1 MEYELILIF
10 GISMVICF
18 VAFIKMASKM
28 ASAFSPSNGE
38 FIKMIGFVFT
48 IVMVVTV
55 GASVYDEYKY
65 ETASVEKVNN
75 VEIIDKKT
83 TDNGYETIVKY
94 RGKKY
99 KSIDK
104 DLYKNVKIGE
114 KMKGHVVEGTNKLH
128 DVDGYAVEK
137 D

>member
-1 MEYELILIF
+1 MEYELIL

-18 VAFIKMASKM
+18 FAFINV
-28 ASAFSPSNGE
+28 ASASSPSNGE
-38 FIKMIGFVFT
+38 LIKMIGFVIG
-48 IVMVVTV
+48 IVMVIALCV
-55 GASVYDEYKY
+55 GGYNEHKY

-75 VEIIDKKT
+75 VEVVDKKT
-83 TDNGYETIVKY
+83 VGIDYETIVNY

-99 KSIDK
+99 KSVDD

-114 KMKGHVVEGTNKLH
+114 RLKGHVVKGTNKLH

>member
-1 MEYELILIF
+1 MEYELIL

-18 VAFIKMASKM
+18 FACINVVSAS
-28 ASAFSPSNGE
+28 SPSNGE
-38 FIKMIGFVFT
+38 LIKMIGFVIG
-48 IVMVVTV
+48 IVMVTALCV
-55 GASVYDEYKY
+55 GGYNEHKY

-99 KSIDK
+99 KADDD

-114 KMKGHVVEGTNKLH
+114 KVKGHVVEGTNKLH
-128 DVDGYAVEK
+128 DVDGYEVTGK
-137 D
+137 

>member
-1 MEYELILIF
+1 MEYELIL

-18 VAFIKMASKM
+18 FAFINV
-28 ASAFSPSNGE
+28 ASASSPSNGE
-38 FIKMIGFVFT
+38 LIKMLGFICT
-48 IVMVVTV
+48 IVMVVAL
-55 GASVYDEYKY
+55 GEIAYDEYKC

-99 KSIDK
+99 EAVDD

-114 KMKGHVVEGTNKLH
+114 KVKGHVVEGTNKLH
-128 DVDGYAVEK
+128 DVDGYEVTGK
-137 D
+137 

>member
-1 MEYELILIF
+1 
-10 GISMVICF
+10 MVICF
-18 VAFIKMASKM
+18 FAFINV
-28 ASAFSPSNGE
+28 ASASSPSNGE
-38 FIKMIGFVFT
+38 LIKMLGFICT
-48 IVMVVTV
+48 IVMVVAL
-55 GASVYDEYKY
+55 GEIAYDEHKY

-75 VEIIDKKT
+75 IEVVNKKT
-83 TDNGYETIVKY
+83 VGIDYETIVKY

-99 KSIDK
+99 KAVDD

-114 KMKGHVVEGTNKLH
+114 KVKGHVVKGTNKLH

>member
-1 MEYELILIF
+1 MEYELIL

-18 VAFIKMASKM
+18 FAFINIAS
-28 ASAFSPSNGE
+28 SFLPSNGE
-38 FIKMIGFVFT
+38 LIKMLGFICT
-48 IVMVVTV
+48 IVMVVAL
-55 GASVYDEYKY
+55 GEIAYGEYKY

-99 KSIDK
+99 EAVDD

-114 KMKGHVVEGTNKLH
+114 KVKGHVVEGTNKLH
-128 DVDGYAVEK
+128 DVNGYAVTEK
-137 D
+137 

>member
-1 MEYELILIF
+1 MEYELIS

-18 VAFIKMASKM
+18 FGFINV

-38 FIKMIGFVFT
+38 LIKMIGFVMG
-48 IVMVVTV
+48 IVMVVTL
-55 GASVYDEYKY
+55 GEIAYGEYKY

-99 KSIDK
+99 KAVDD

-114 KMKGHVVEGTNKLH
+114 KVKGHVVEGTNKLH
-128 DVDGYAVEK
+128 DVNGYAVTGK
-137 D
+137 

>member
-1 MEYELILIF
+1 MKELIL

-18 VAFIKMASKM
+18 FAFINIAS
-28 ASAFSPSNGE
+28 SFSPSNGE
-38 FIKMIGFVFT
+38 LIKMLGFICT
-48 IVMVVTV
+48 IVMVVV
-55 GASVYDEYKY
+55 LGEIAYDKYKY

-83 TDNGYETIVKY
+83 TDNGYETIVNY

-99 KSIDK
+99 KSVDD

-114 KMKGHVVEGTNKLH
+114 RLKGHVVKGTNKLH

>member
-1 MEYELILIF
+1 MEYELIL

-18 VAFIKMASKM
+18 FAFINIAS
-28 ASAFSPSNGE
+28 SFSPSNGE
-38 FIKMIGFVFT
+38 LIKMLGFICT
-48 IVMVVTV
+48 IVMVVTL
-55 GASVYDEYKY
+55 GKIAYGEYKY

-75 VEIIDKKT
+75 VEVVDKKT
-83 TDNGYETIVKY
+83 VGIDYETIVNY

-99 KSIDK
+99 KSVDD
-104 DLYKNVKIGE
+104 DLYENVKIGE
-114 KMKGHVVEGTNKLH
+114 KLKGHVVKGTNELH

>member
-1 MEYELILIF
+1 MEYDLIL

-18 VAFIKMASKM
+18 FAFINL
-28 ASAFSPSNGE
+28 ASASSPSNGE
-38 FIKMIGFVFT
+38 LIKMIGFV
-48 IVMVVTV
+48 IGVVLVIALCV
-55 GASVYDEYKY
+55 GGYDEHKY

-75 VEIIDKKT
+75 VEVVDKKT
-83 TDNGYETIVKY
+83 VGIDYETIVNY

-99 KSIDK
+99 KSVDD
-104 DLYKNVKIGE
+104 DLYENVKIGE
-114 KMKGHVVEGTNKLH
+114 KLKGHVVKGTNELH

>member
-1 MEYELILIF
+1 MEYELIL

-18 VAFIKMASKM
+18 FAFINIAS
-28 ASAFSPSNGE
+28 SFSPSNGE
-38 FIKMIGFVFT
+38 LIKMLGFICT
-48 IVMVVTV
+48 IVMVVTL
-55 GASVYDEYKY
+55 GEIAYGEYKY
-65 ETASVEKVNN
+65 ETASVAKVNN

-99 KSIDK
+99 KADDD
-104 DLYKNVKIGE
+104 DLYKSVKIGE
-114 KMKGHVVEGTNKLH
+114 KVKGHVVEGTNKLH

>member
-1 MEYELILIF
+1 MEYELLL

-18 VAFIKMASKM
+18 FAFINV

-38 FIKMIGFVFT
+38 LIKMIGFVMG
-48 IVMVVTV
+48 IVMLVTL
-55 GASVYDEYKY
+55 GEIVYDEYKY

-99 KSIDK
+99 KADDD

-114 KMKGHVVEGTNKLH
+114 KIKGHVVEGTNKLH
-128 DVDGYAVEK
+128 DIDGYAVTGE
-137 D
+137 

>member
-1 MEYELILIF
+1 MEYELIL

-18 VAFIKMASKM
+18 FACINV

-38 FIKMIGFVFT
+38 LIKMLGFICT
-48 IVMVVTV
+48 IVMVVAL
-55 GASVYDEYKY
+55 GEIAYGEYKY

-75 VEIIDKKT
+75 VEIINKKT

-99 KSIDK
+99 EAVDD

-114 KMKGHVVEGTNKLH
+114 RLKGHVVEGTNKLH
-128 DVDGYAVEK
+128 DVDGYAVTEK
-137 D
+137 

>member
-1 MEYELILIF
+1 MEYELIL

-18 VAFIKMASKM
+18 FAFINVTSAS
-28 ASAFSPSNGE
+28 SPSNGE
-38 FIKMIGFVFT
+38 LIKMLGFICT
-48 IVMVVTV
+48 IVMVVAL
-55 GASVYDEYKY
+55 GEIAYDEYKY

-99 KSIDK
+99 KVDDD

-114 KMKGHVVEGTNKLH
+114 KIKGHVVEGTNKLH
-128 DVDGYAVEK
+128 DVDGYEVTGK
-137 D
+137 

>member
-1 MEYELILIF
+1 
-10 GISMVICF
+10 
-18 VAFIKMASKM
+18 
-28 ASAFSPSNGE
+28 
-38 FIKMIGFVFT
+38 MIGFV
-48 IVMVVTV
+48 IGVVLVIALCV
-55 GASVYDEYKY
+55 GGYDEHK
-65 ETASVEKVNN
+65 
-75 VEIIDKKT
+75 
-83 TDNGYETIVKY
+83 YETIVKY
-94 RGKKY
+94 RDKKY

>member
-1 MEYELILIF
+1 MVYDLIL

-18 VAFIKMASKM
+18 FAFINM
-28 ASAFSPSNGE
+28 ASASSPSNE
-38 FIKMIGFVFT
+38 ELIKELGLVIG
-48 IVMVVTV
+48 IVMVVALCIGGHTQ
-55 GASVYDEYKY
+55 YKY

-75 VEIIDKKT
+75 IEVVDKKT
-83 TDNGYETIVKY
+83 ADINYETIVKY

-114 KMKGHVVEGTNKLH
+114 KLKGHVVEGTNKLH

>member
-1 MEYELILIF
+1 MEELIL

-18 VAFIKMASKM
+18 FAFINIAS
-28 ASAFSPSNGE
+28 SFSPSNGE
-38 FIKMIGFVFT
+38 LIKMLGFICT
-48 IVMVVTV
+48 IVMVVV
-55 GASVYDEYKY
+55 LGEIAYDKYKY

-83 TDNGYETIVKY
+83 TDNGYETIVNY

-99 KSIDK
+99 KSVDD

-114 KMKGHVVEGTNKLH
+114 RLKGHVVKGTNKLH

>member
-1 MEYELILIF
+1 MEYELIL

-18 VAFIKMASKM
+18 FAFINV
-28 ASAFSPSNGE
+28 ASASSPSNGE
-38 FIKMIGFVFT
+38 LIKMIGFVFT
-48 IVMVVTV
+48 IVMVVAL
-55 GASVYDEYKY
+55 GEIAYDKYKY

-99 KSIDK
+99 KADDD

-114 KMKGHVVEGTNKLH
+114 KMKGHVVEGTNKLY
-128 DVDGYAVEK
+128 DVDGYAVTGK
-137 D
+137 